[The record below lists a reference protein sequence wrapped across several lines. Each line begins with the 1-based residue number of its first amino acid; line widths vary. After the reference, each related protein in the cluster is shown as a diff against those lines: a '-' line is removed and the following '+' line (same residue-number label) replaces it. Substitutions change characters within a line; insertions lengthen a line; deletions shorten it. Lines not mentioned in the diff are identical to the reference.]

1 MTTLKVIVADE
12 NADSLKRLL
21 REVPYVKSIE
31 EDSTVGA
38 SQLSEPETSYERIKN
53 ILDSAKGKDLFKD
66 ITDPSEWQRQI
77 RKEWDRDF

>member
-21 REVPYVKSIE
+21 REIPYVKSIE
-31 EDSTVGA
+31 DADQA
-38 SQLSEPETSYERIKN
+38 SAKELNEPETPYERIKK
-53 ILDSAKGKDLFKD
+53 IQQEIGDKELFKG
-66 ITDPSEWQRQI
+66 IKDPSEWQREI